1 MTVYRVEN
9 SLGAGMYRGCNVPS
23 LDDAYNECRHP
34 MPSKD
39 SKLMRSL
46 DDANLVGRYDEVDW
60 SPWRFGFSSLEQMRR
75 WLYNDVMRSDLKKAG
90 FFVAVY
96 ESDEEHHGDTQA
108 IFKRRG
114 HDFVRTIDLTEI

>member
-9 SLGAGMYRGCNVPS
+9 SLGAGMYRGKVEVNA
-23 LDDAYNECRHP
+23 LKEYDDDMRHP
-34 MPSKD
+34 MPWYD

-46 DDANLVGRYDEVDW
+46 DSAGHVSGYDAVIW

-75 WLYNDVMRSDLKKAG
+75 WLYNDRMRYELQDAG

-108 IFKRRG
+108 VFKRNSPL
-114 HDFVRTIDLTEI
+114 VRRIDITEI